1 MQKGEKQKTEG
12 SIFPEMEERVSAYW
26 KKHRIFERSIDER
39 PEAKTYVFYDGP
51 PFATGMPHHGHLLQS
66 AIKDAVPR
74 YWTMKGYRIPRKWG
88 WDCHGLP
95 IENLIEKE
103 LHLGTKKEI
112 EAYGIGKF
120 NAACRE
126 ATHTYEKEWGRYIER
141 LGRWVDFEHSY
152 KTMDNSY
159 IESVWWVFSE
169 LYGKDLIYEGVRVS
183 LFCPRGSTSLSNQEI
198 AMGNSYVDATD
209 PAVIVKFPVVGKEK
223 TFFLAWTTTPWT
235 LPANTALAVDPDLM
249 YVAADLE
256 ETGETVIFAEAL
268 QSEVLNQYYPLK
280 SGGVEFEIT
289 GRWKG
294 SELEGMRYEPL
305 FSFLVPEG
313 DAYRIVLGDHVTA
326 DSGTGIVH
334 TAPAFGEED
343 FDMMKQH
350 DLPMLET
357 VDDEGKMIDKMGPF
371 SGMKI
376 KDANRPI
383 MEDLDKRGLLYRAEE
398 VTHSVPECWR
408 CQTLLLY
415 KAQPAWFVDVKSIK
429 PQMQKAAEKINWHP
443 EHFKEGRFGKGIAS
457 APDWNFSRTR
467 YWGAPIPV
475 WKGVRTGEM
484 VVIGSMEELKKRAK
498 EGTMP
503 ENLDLHRPMIDDVI
517 VLTDSGEEA
526 HRIPEVFDV
535 WFDSGSMPYGAQHYP
550 FENKKSFEKNF
561 PADFIGEAQD
571 QTRGWFYVM
580 HVLSSALFKKPAYK
594 NVIATGII
602 LAEDGKKMS
611 KSLKNY
617 PDPWDVMTDYGADAL
632 RYYLLS
638 SPVMEAAS
646 LNFSERDLQNIV
658 RGVLNLFWNV
668 KKFYETYSE
677 GVDVNSE
684 KPLSAHILDRWLY
697 ARFHKLLGEVTELM
711 DNYELAKASRPFRE
725 FIDDLSTWWLRRSR
739 DRMKS
744 ENAFEKLDALK
755 TLREVL
761 IELSKMM
768 APFTPF
774 ITERVYLDLGGT
786 KASVHLEKWQKPD
799 TRLID
804 ERLLADM
811 ELIREISSSTHETR
825 STSKIPVRQALAKLV
840 VKFKDADT
848 ASRMARQNDLLTV
861 LRDEVN
867 VEEIEI
873 ETDGAIEEEWM
884 TELDIEITPELRRK
898 GMRREFVRHVMNQ
911 RKDTGM
917 TPQDTIKVHVSEMS
931 DEIKQAIEEER
942 DDLMKTLRADAL
954 DFVNEIEGEEVKV
967 AGEKIQIKVEK
978 K

>member
-1 MQKGEKQKTEG
+1 MQKGDKPKTG
-12 SIFPEMEERVSAYW
+12 RSSFPDMEERITAYW
-26 KKHRIFERSIDER
+26 KKHRIFERSIEER
-39 PEAKTYVFYDGP
+39 PENKTYVFYDGP

-74 YWTMKGYRIPRKWG
+74 YWTMNGYRIPRRWG

-103 LHLGTKKEI
+103 LQLGSKKEI

-126 ATHTYEKEWGRYIER
+126 ATHTYEKEWGKYIER

-152 KTMDNSY
+152 KTMDNTY
-159 IESVWWVFSE
+159 VESVWWVFAE
-169 LYGKDLIYEGVRVS
+169 LYKKDLVYEGVRVS
-183 LFCPRGSTSLSNQEI
+183 LFCPRCSTSLSNQEI
-198 AMGNSYVDATD
+198 AMGNSYIETTD
-209 PAVIVKFPVVGKEK
+209 PAVIVKFPVVGKK
-223 TFFLAWTTTPWT
+223 NTFFLAWTTTPWT
-235 LPANTALAVDPDLM
+235 LPANTGLAVNPDLM
-249 YVAADLE
+249 YVAAELE
-256 ETGETVIFAEAL
+256 ETGETLIFAEAL
-268 QSEVLNQYYPLK
+268 QSEVLKQYYPLK

-294 SELEGMRYEPL
+294 SELEGMRYDPL
-305 FSFLVPEG
+305 FNFVAPDG
-313 DAYRIVLGDHVTA
+313 DAYRVVLGDHVTA

-350 DLPMLET
+350 DLPLLDT
-357 VDDEGKMIDKMGPF
+357 VDEEGSMIDSMGTF
-371 SGMKI
+371 AGMKI
-376 KDANRPI
+376 REANRPI
-383 MEDLDKRGLLYRAEE
+383 IEDLEKRNLLYREEE

-408 CQTLLLY
+408 CHTLLLY
-415 KAQPAWFVDVKSIK
+415 KAQPAWFVNIQTIK

-443 EHFKEGRFGKGIAS
+443 EHFKEGRFGKGIAG

-467 YWGAPIPV
+467 FWGAPIPV
-475 WKGVRTGEM
+475 WRCEETGET
-484 VVIGSMEELKKRAK
+484 VVVSSVEELKKRAK

-517 VLTDSGEEA
+517 VMTDSGKEA
-526 HRIPEVFDV
+526 HRISEVFDV
-535 WFDSGSMPYGAQHYP
+535 WFDSGSMPYAALHYP
-550 FENKKSFEKNF
+550 FENKKTFEDNF

-617 PDPWDVMTDYGADAL
+617 PDPWDVMTEYGSDAL

-638 SPVMEAAS
+638 SPVMEASA

-658 RGVLNLFWNV
+658 RGVLNLLWNV

-677 GVDVNSE
+677 GLDVRTE
-684 KPLSAHILDRWLY
+684 KPLSAHIMDRWVY
-697 ARFHKLLGEVTELM
+697 ARFHKLLGEVTEHM
-711 DNYELAKASRPFRE
+711 NQYELAKASRPFRE

-744 ENAFEKLDALK
+744 DNAFEKLDALR
-755 TLREVL
+755 TLREIL
-761 IELSKMM
+761 IEFSKMV
-768 APFTPF
+768 APFMPF
-774 ITERVYLDLGGT
+774 ISERIYLDLGGM
-786 KASVHLEKWQKPD
+786 KASVHLEKWSKPD
-799 TRLID
+799 ARLID
-804 ERLLADM
+804 EQLLGDM
-811 ELIREISSSTHETR
+811 QLIREIASSAHEARATA
-825 STSKIPVRQALAKLV
+825 KVPVRQALAKLTV
-840 VKFKDADT
+840 TFKSEDIAN
-848 ASRMARQNDLLTV
+848 RMARQTDLLTI
-861 LRDEVN
+861 LCDEVN
-867 VEEIEI
+867 IEDIDVGTDVSI
-873 ETDGAIEEEWM
+873 EQEWS
-884 TELDIEITPELRRK
+884 TLLDTEITPALKRK
-898 GMRREFVRHVMNQ
+898 GMRREFMRHVMNA
-911 RKDTGM
+911 RKNTGM
-917 TPQDTIKVHVSEMS
+917 TPQDDIQVRVAGANE
-931 DEIKQAIEEER
+931 ELKQAIEEGKEE
-942 DDLMKTLRADAL
+942 LMKSLRAAML
-954 DFVNEIEGEEVKV
+954 EFVDEVEGKEVKI
-967 AGEKIQIKVEK
+967 AGERIKIAVEK